1 MLFTELQWKN
11 DREMDRFIPVSA
23 SLSWAKI
30 KGSLARA
37 EDDFLLPLLGDEL
50 LTKLNAQNTL
60 VAEAD
65 DEDEQKAMV
74 DVLEC
79 AKKAVAHLAFFSD
92 FDALNLRITDQGFQ
106 RQQSENQTFVSAYK
120 YQEDALRN
128 TFRNRGF
135 NALDRLLSLL
145 MKHIEYY
152 PEFKES
158 PGYGRRT
165 RHIVRSVADVQQV
178 YDINAS
184 NIIFL
189 RLLPVFSTVEE
200 LTLQP
205 ILGNTLYDELKEWL
219 QQGSPEN
226 ATTNPDDNPGTDG
239 DNNKDNAFFVSL
251 RRQCCAVVVM
261 AAVIRLLRTTGSI
274 TDRGMFFSRE
284 KAVAGGNMEAEPTAD
299 SRLALTVADAE
310 RSLKGYTA
318 RLVGFVAKHGEHAA
332 GNPIHAYDRESND
345 EKRAFWA

>member
-11 DREMDRFIPVSA
+11 DRKMDHFIPVSA
-23 SLSWAKI
+23 SLSWQKI

-37 EDDFLLPLLGDEL
+37 EDDFLMPLLGEEML
-50 LTKLNAQNTL
+50 EKLNEQNTHI
-60 VAEAD
+60 AD
-65 DEDEQKAMV
+65 IEDEDEKKAV
-74 DVLEC
+74 VTVLEC

-120 YQEDALRN
+120 YQEDALRS
-128 TFRNRGF
+128 TFKNRGF

-145 MKHIEYY
+145 MKYIVYY
-152 PEFKES
+152 PEFVEA
-158 PGYGRRT
+158 PGYALRKK
-165 RHIVRSVADVQQV
+165 HIVRSVADVQQV
-178 YDINAS
+178 YDINNS

-189 RLLPVFSTVEE
+189 RLQPIIANVEE

-205 ILGNTLYDELKEWL
+205 ILGNTLYEQLKAWL
-219 QQGSPEN
+219 QQGSPEE
-226 ATTNPDDNPGTDG
+226 TNSGTAEPSG
-239 DNNKDNAFFVSL
+239 TAGSSTNDNAFFVSL
-251 RRQCCAVVVM
+251 RRQCCTVVVM

-274 TDRGMFFSRE
+274 TDRGMFFTRE
-284 KAVAGGNMEAEPTAD
+284 KAVSGGNTETDIPDD
-299 SRLALTVADAE
+299 SRLAIIVADAE

-318 RLVGFVAKHGEHAA
+318 RLVGFIARNGEHDA
-332 GNPIHAYDRESND
+332 GNPIHAYDRVSND